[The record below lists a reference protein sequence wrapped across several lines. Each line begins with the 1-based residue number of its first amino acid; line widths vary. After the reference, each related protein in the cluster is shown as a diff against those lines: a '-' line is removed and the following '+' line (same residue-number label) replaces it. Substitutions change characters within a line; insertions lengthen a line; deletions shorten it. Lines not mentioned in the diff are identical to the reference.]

1 MNVPRA
7 EKQLLLHRIETIA
20 MNGPLSASRHEPE
33 EVLEVIPLQRDWVR
47 GSLTGVALALIAVFS
62 LARCLNPYNA
72 DGSPRILATHQ
83 QLGLPPC
90 QFYFTTGLPCP
101 ACGMTTSFALL
112 MHGDLLNSLRA
123 NAVGTL
129 LAGFCLLL
137 IPWCLASAAC
147 RRTLFIRSMERSLT
161 LVVLVFLSMMLL
173 RWVIVLGLVWWTG
186 TPFQG

>member
-1 MNVPRA
+1 MNPPSTSSS
-7 EKQLLLHRIETIA
+7 Q
-20 MNGPLSASRHEPE
+20 EPE
-33 EVLEVIPLQRDWVR
+33 EVLQVLPVLRGWVR
-47 GSLTGVALALIAVFS
+47 GSLLGLALALIAVF
-62 LARCLNPYNA
+62 AAACWIDPYNA
-72 DGSPRILATHQ
+72 DGSARTLATHQ

-90 QFYFTTGLPCP
+90 NFFYVTGLPCP

-112 MHGDLLNSLRA
+112 MHGDLPNSLRA

-137 IPWCLASAAC
+137 IPWCLASATC
-147 RRTLFIRSMERSLT
+147 QRTLFIRSMERTLT

-173 RWVIVLGLVWWTG
+173 RWVIVLGLTWWTG